1 MNFGREVSYEYTTGG
16 RRSKLTWL
24 DGFYVTYGYDAYGR
38 LNAVY
43 NSNSSVLW
51 SCSYDAAGRR
61 TQTTGVYGL
70 TTTYDY
76 EDVSSTVEDERE
88 IYLDGLSGYSGVR
101 FFGNLDSLVDH
112 GGLDDPESIR
122 DINRGARDAARDIL
136 TIGGILRRSIGY

>member
-1 MNFGREVSYEYTTGG
+1 MEYLLYRFVKVYKAMNFGREVSYEYTTGG
-16 RRSKLTWL
+16 RRSKLTWP
-24 DGFYVTYGYDAYGR
+24 DGFYVTYGYDACGR

-76 EDVSSTVEDERE
+76 E
-88 IYLDGLSGYSGVR
+88 GVR